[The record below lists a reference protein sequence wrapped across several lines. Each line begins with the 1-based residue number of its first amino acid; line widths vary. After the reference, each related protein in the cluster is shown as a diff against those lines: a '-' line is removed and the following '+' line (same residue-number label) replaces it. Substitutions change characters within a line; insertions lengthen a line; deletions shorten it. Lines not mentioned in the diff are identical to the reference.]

1 MDGILNDHLVQFL
14 SDCPDDIFF
23 LSFMSSDLFIVQTNN
38 YSTTWTCYE
47 SSMNMNLNL
56 ITFSI
61 YLLKT

>member
-1 MDGILNDHLVQFL
+1 MDGISSDHLVQFL
-14 SDCPDDIFF
+14 SDCPDGIFF

-47 SSMNMNLNL
+47 SSKNMNLNL